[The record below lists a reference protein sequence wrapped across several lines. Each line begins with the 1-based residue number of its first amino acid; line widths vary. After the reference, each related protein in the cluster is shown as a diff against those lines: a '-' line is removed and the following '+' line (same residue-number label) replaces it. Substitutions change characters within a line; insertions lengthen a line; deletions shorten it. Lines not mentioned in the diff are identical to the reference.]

1 MEKESK
7 ENQTIQKEEAL
18 EHLSAIRN
26 HLVDKQIFFP
36 YNYNATYVWSAIA
49 IALTF
54 MMVPMYEHSIVIGTG
69 FVFVLISVGFIS
81 EGMMTKKVN
90 KSYDIEDC
98 TIRQRF
104 IMKNFMMMS
113 WFLIVMSAALASY
126 KLYVPIYLMWM
137 FLISLGYYA
146 IGYVLNIRLFSKMAQ
161 FNIVLAIMLLAL
173 ATVKEHLMGKDS
185 DCFVLVQ
192 GAVLL
197 GLAVLPAMIAWQ
209 QIKEGK

>member
-1 MEKESK
+1 MENESK
-7 ENQTIQKEEAL
+7 EHQSIKKEEAL

-36 YNYNATYVWSAIA
+36 YNYNATYVWSLIA
-49 IALTF
+49 VILTF
-54 MMVPMYEHSIVIGTG
+54 MMVPMYEHSIAIGTG
-69 FVFVLISVGFIS
+69 FVFALVSIGFIF
-81 EGMMTKKVN
+81 EGVMTKKVN

-113 WFLIVMSAALASY
+113 GYLIVMSAALASY

-137 FLISLGYYA
+137 FHISLGYYA

-161 FNIVLAIMLLAL
+161 FNILLSIVLLAL
-173 ATVKEHLMGKDS
+173 ATFKEHLVGRDS

-192 GAVLL
+192 GATILT
-197 GLAVLPAMIAWQ
+197 LAILPAIIAWQ

>member
-1 MEKESK
+1 MENESK
-7 ENQTIQKEEAL
+7 ENQTIKKEEAL

-36 YNYNATYVWSAIA
+36 YNYNATYVWSVIA
-49 IALTF
+49 IVLSF
-54 MMVPMYEHSIVIGTG
+54 MMVPMYEHSIMIGTG
-69 FVFVLISVGFIS
+69 FVFVLVSIGFIS
-81 EGMMTKKVN
+81 EGLMTKKVN

-113 WFLIVMSAALASY
+113 GFLIVMSAALASY

-161 FNIVLAIMLLAL
+161 FNILLSIILLAL
-173 ATVKEHLMGKDS
+173 ATFKGHLVGRDS

-192 GAVLL
+192 AVVIL
-197 GLAVLPAMIAWQ
+197 GLAILPAIIAWKQ
-209 QIKEGK
+209 KKGL

>member
-1 MEKESK
+1 MENESK
-7 ENQTIQKEEAL
+7 ENKAIKKEEAL

-36 YNYNATYVWSAIA
+36 YNYNATYVWSVIA
-49 IALTF
+49 IVLTF
-54 MMVPMYEHSIVIGTG
+54 MMVPMYEHSVVIGTG
-69 FVFVLISVGFIS
+69 FVFVLVTIGFIS
-81 EGMMTKKVN
+81 EGLMTKKVN

-113 WFLIVMSAALASY
+113 LYLIVMSAALASY

-161 FNIVLAIMLLAL
+161 FNILLSIILLAL
-173 ATVKEHLMGKDS
+173 AAFKEHLVGRDS

-192 GAVLL
+192 AAVIL
-197 GLAVLPAMIAWQ
+197 GLAILPAIIAWKQ
-209 QIKEGK
+209 KKGL